1 MKSGS
6 FVPGT
11 STDGNVIE
19 RDTASI
25 GLSNASPA
33 GERSARLGDHDPHP
47 NGDLRSV
54 VARRFMGMLRSHD
67 RARMESLAAHPPQAK

>member
-25 GLSNASPA
+25 GLSNASHA